1 MAVGAHAHF
10 IAAVT
15 DGDGLCPEGAG
26 FGQEQGRVGDHVVDG
41 LAAHVVVVTVQS
53 LSRPL
58 QADKMGGT
66 EEADAV
72 SYEVPGCVLRDHGK
86 GRLGSPVGEGF
97 LQEMVGGPVCDH
109 QDLGSGLGKGKGQ
122 VGGAGG
128 AVGLSDTAAVLHADG
143 KAR

>member
-1 MAVGAHAHF
+1 MFIPALKQTIFPIRSKLLVYNRQHLFSVAQIEACRLYDQDQLSAGNMGLDLMAVGAHAHF

-26 FGQEQGRVGDHVVDG
+26 LGQEQGRVGDHVVDG

-66 EEADAV
+66 
-72 SYEVPGCVLRDHGK
+72 
-86 GRLGSPVGEGF
+86 
-97 LQEMVGGPVCDH
+97 
-109 QDLGSGLGKGKGQ
+109 
-122 VGGAGG
+122 
-128 AVGLSDTAAVLHADG
+128 
-143 KAR
+143 